1 MIGKEAESRKL
12 ELVNRFIP
20 LCDDILDLAA
30 GDGVYLPHLAG
41 RGKRVVAVEIS
52 RDLCDVIRSRGYQP
66 IMAHAWFLPFRDD
79 AFDCVWASEII
90 EHLPTLD
97 TFSEIERVAR
107 GDIVITMPNPWSPH
121 YKRDPTH
128 VLRYSLFSLARF
140 LRHRVRDS
148 QWRYRIRG
156 LGFYWIPGP
165 GFFKTLTRYATY
177 YLPWLSPTISVIGR
191 STRGIPAGANSEDA
205 S

>member
-1 MIGKEAESRKL
+1 MGKEAESRKL

-52 RDLCDVIRSRGYQP
+52 RDLCDVIRGRGYEP
-66 IMAHAWFLPFRDD
+66 IMAHAWFLPFRDNT
-79 AFDCVWASEII
+79 FDCVWASEII
-90 EHLPTLD
+90 EHLPTFD
-97 TFSEIERVAR
+97 TFGEIERVAR
-107 GDIVITMPNPWSPH
+107 GNIVITMPNPWSPH

-140 LRHRVRDS
+140 LRHRRRDS
-148 QWRYRIRG
+148 QWLYRVRG

-165 GFFKTLTRYATY
+165 GLFKTITRYVTY
-177 YLPWLSPTISVIGR
+177 YLPWLSPTVSVIGR
-191 STRGIPAGANSEDA
+191 RISGIQGGADAEDA
-205 S
+205 L

>member
-1 MIGKEAESRKL
+1 MGKEAESRKL

-41 RGKRVVAVEIS
+41 RGKRVIAVEIS
-52 RDLCDVIRSRGYQP
+52 RDLCDVIRGRGFQP

-79 AFDCVWASEII
+79 TFDCVWASEII
-90 EHLPTLD
+90 EHLPTFD
-97 TFSEIERVAR
+97 TFAEIERVAR
-107 GDIVITMPNPWSPH
+107 GNIVITMPNPWSPH
-121 YKRDPTH
+121 YNRDPTH

-140 LRHRVRDS
+140 LRHRRRGS
-148 QWRYRIRG
+148 QWRYRMRG

-165 GFFKTLTRYATY
+165 SFFKTLTRYATY
-177 YLPWLSPTISVIGR
+177 YLPWLAPTVSIIGR
-191 STRGIPAGANSEDA
+191 STTEIPGDANAGDA
-205 S
+205 L